1 VKSRVIP
8 RECRRDLE
16 VVAASPHTV
25 APRSGRPGARGFGCV
40 VFNHPSPPCQRR
52 LGPSSLKVTAL
63 RDGEKQDF
71 EVVLDEFPEDSAI
84 ANYSGGGRS
93 QRDDLFP
100 EGSPLQG
107 IKVMDSDSAPEEYR
121 VPEDIKGAVV
131 VGIDSDSKA
140 AQSGLRVG
148 DVILEVNRER
158 VKSGREAVEAARGLE
173 GRALLRVWSQ
183 GGTRFLVV
191 GGNGPRR

>member
-1 VKSRVIP
+1 VGGLTPGGPAEKAGIEPGDIILKIDGTQVKSDQ
-8 RECRRDLE
+8 DLRLI
-16 VVAASPHTV
+16 VAQ
-25 APRSGRPGARGFGCV
+25 RRPG
-40 VFNHPSPPCQRR
+40 
-52 LGPSSLKVTAL
+52 SSLKVTAL